1 MPEVW
6 KPMDNSVYLEWIA
19 MIKDELSDELNS
31 WETNFIDSVEAWLT
45 NGSNISRKQEEI
57 LEKIYARTP

>member
-6 KPMDNSVYLEWIA
+6 KPMHNTVYLEWITT
-19 MIKDELSDELNS
+19 IKDELSDELNS

-45 NGSNISRKQEEI
+45 KGSNISRKQEEI